1 MTSFINTNLGSINS
15 QRHLNTSQASLSTSL
30 ERLSSGL
37 RINNA
42 RDDAAGMSIS
52 ERFTS
57 QIKGVNQ
64 AGRNANDAISM
75 TQVAEGSLATTS
87 DNLQRVRELAVQA
100 ANATNTASDR
110 RTIQDEVNQL
120 LSEMDR
126 TARTTQFNGMNL
138 MDGTASNMAFQ
149 VGANTNQTINVTNA
163 NFRTYAYGNNTM
175 GAKAA
180 TATDTSGDMVLG
192 TTALTQ
198 LSSASAARRATGA
211 AFSILG
217 ATGAVDLTPTAN
229 DSAKKVAALINTKSA
244 TTNVS
249 ATAITSIDM
258 SFTAAS
264 SYSLTVQS
272 NQISSQPVTIAFSVG
287 PLATDLADAVSAF
300 NGVSG
305 STGVTAKLNDT
316 GAGIVITN
324 ASGEDITLVGTAS
337 NGTGTI
343 TTDAGSGAGT
353 LATTGTLVCVGELKL
368 DSNQSFGISGA
379 TALGWF
385 VGTAQNSSLQ
395 AVNTIDVSS
404 TAGATRA
411 LSQIDGALASIDKQ
425 RGLYG
430 AMQSRFANAVSNLQ
444 SASENMSASRS
455 RIQDTDFAS
464 ETASLTRGQILQQ
477 AGTAMLAQANSLPN
491 GVLALLRG

>member
-42 RDDAAGMSIS
+42 KDDAAGMSIA

-126 TARTTQFNGMNL
+126 TAQTTQFNGMNL
-138 MDGTASNMAFQ
+138 MDGTASSMAFQ
-149 VGANTNQTINVTNA
+149 VGANSNQNISVTNA

-175 GAKAA
+175 GAKPA

-198 LSSASAARRATGA
+198 LSSAGAARRATGA
-211 AFSILG
+211 TFSILG
-217 ATGAVDLTPTAN
+217 ATGAVDFTPTAN
-229 DSAKKVAALINTKSA
+229 DSAKKVAASINAKSA
-244 TTNVS
+244 QTNVS
-249 ATAITSIDM
+249 ASAVTSIDM

-272 NQISSQPVTIAFSVG
+272 NQISGQPVTIAFSVG

-324 ASGEDITLVGTAS
+324 ASGEDITLTGTAS
-337 NGTGTI
+337 NGAGTI

-385 VGTAQNSSLQ
+385 VGAAQNSSLQ